1 MIKRIVL
8 AEVILLLGLVL
19 VSTALFAGESLT
31 IYTEGIAC
39 VEESRTVLLVGGDA
53 EKLRLDN
60 VPSRLIPSSL
70 QVDLDGEIL
79 AQAFYYTPPERIL
92 TAQIGEQIQLES
104 EGKLYHGTLLAVGEW
119 LALRDENERIHLI
132 KNPER
137 IEIQSG
143 NELALSPYV
152 ELTLSCQQGGVKLI
166 ELLYLTE
173 GISWKASYIG
183 VLSQDETSLALD
195 AWISVSNG
203 CGRDFTDATVKLVAG
218 EVNREPQSTGYG
230 RSAMAL
236 EAVQKTSLTGETVFE
251 YHVYKV
257 PGKLSIANGRSK
269 LVPYTA
275 SASVGV
281 NKTYTYDGAYYD
293 GVKVALEFVNSLANG
308 LGNALPGGVARI
320 FQQQSDGTTLFI
332 GESRIM
338 DTPVD
343 EQISLEVGSA
353 FDLVG
358 ERIQVSREQVAS
370 STYRGSYLI
379 TLANHKEEAVLIS
392 VVEHPGGS
400 SWEILSSSEGYEKVD
415 SDTICFS
422 VNVPA
427 GAKKE
432 VSYTVEYRY

>member
-1 MIKRIVL
+1 MRRRIVL
-8 AEVILLLGLVL
+8 TGAVLLSLVL
-19 VSTALFAGESLT
+19 VPTALFAGESLA
-31 IYTEGIAC
+31 IYAGGIAC
-39 VEESRTVLLVGGDA
+39 VEESRTVLLVGGDG

-70 QVDLDGEIL
+70 QVDFDGEIL
-79 AQAFYYTPPERIL
+79 AQAFYYTSPGRIL
-92 TAQIGEQIQLES
+92 VAQIGEQIQLES
-104 EGKLYHGTLLAVGEW
+104 EGKLYYGTLLAVGEW
-119 LALRDENERIHLI
+119 ITLRDENERIHFI
-132 KNPER
+132 ANPER
-137 IEIQSG
+137 IEIKDR

-152 ELTLSCQQGGVKLI
+152 ELTVSGQRAGVELI

-173 GISWKASYIG
+173 GITWKASYIG
-183 VLSQDETSLALD
+183 VLSQDEASLALD
-195 AWISVSNG
+195 AWISVSND
-203 CGRDFTDATVKLVAG
+203 CGRDFTDAIVKLVAG
-218 EVNREPQSTGYG
+218 DVNREAQTVLYA
-230 RSAMAL
+230 RSAMDL
-236 EAVQKTSLTGETVFE
+236 EAAPKTSLTGEAAFE
-251 YHVYKV
+251 YHVYRV

-269 LVPYTA
+269 LFPYTA

-293 GVKVALEFVNSLANG
+293 GVRVALEFVNSLANG

-338 DTPVD
+338 DTPAD
-343 EQISLEVGSA
+343 EQISLEVGGA

-370 STYRGSYLI
+370 STYRESYLI
-379 TLANHKEEAVLIS
+379 TLANHKEEGVLIS

-427 GAKKE
+427 GEKKE

>member
-1 MIKRIVL
+1 MRRRIVL
-8 AEVILLLGLVL
+8 AGAILLLLVL
-19 VSTALFAGESLT
+19 VPTASLAGESLA
-31 IYTEGIAC
+31 IYAGGIAC
-39 VEESRTVLLVGGDA
+39 VEESRTVLLVGGDG
-53 EKLRLDN
+53 EKLQLDN

-70 QVDLDGEIL
+70 QVDFDGEIL
-79 AQAFYYTPPERIL
+79 AQAFHYTSPGRIL
-92 TAQIGEQIQLES
+92 AAQIGEPIQLES
-104 EGKLYHGTLLAVGEW
+104 EGKLYYGTLLAVGEW
-119 LALRDENERIHLI
+119 ITLRDEDERIHFI
-132 KNPER
+132 ANPER
-137 IEIQSG
+137 IEIQDR

-152 ELTLSCQQGGVKLI
+152 ELTVSGQRAGVEPIK
-166 ELLYLTE
+166 LLYLTE
-173 GISWKASYIG
+173 GITWKATYIG
-183 VLSQDETSLALD
+183 VLSQDEASLALD
-195 AWISVSNG
+195 AWISVSNS
-203 CGRDFTDATVKLVAG
+203 CGRDFTDAIVKVVAG
-218 EVNREPQSTGYG
+218 DVNREAQTVLYA
-230 RSAMAL
+230 RSAMDLGA
-236 EAVQKTSLTGETVFE
+236 APKTSLTGETAFE
-251 YHVYKV
+251 YHVYRV

-269 LVPYTA
+269 LIPYTA

-293 GVKVALEFVNSLANG
+293 GVRVALEFVNSLANG

-338 DTPVD
+338 DTPAD
-343 EQISLEVGSA
+343 EQISLEVGGA

-358 ERIQVSREQVAS
+358 ERIRVSREQVAS
-370 STYRGSYLI
+370 STYRESYLI

-422 VNVPA
+422 VTVPA
-427 GAKKE
+427 GEKKE

>member
-1 MIKRIVL
+1 MRRWIVL
-8 AEVILLLGLVL
+8 AGIILLSLVL
-19 VSTALFAGESLT
+19 VPTASFAGESLA
-31 IYTEGIAC
+31 IYAGGIAC
-39 VEESRTVLLVGGDA
+39 VEESRTVLLLGGDG

-70 QVDLDGEIL
+70 QVDFDGEIL
-79 AQAFYYTPPERIL
+79 AQAFYYTSPGRIL
-92 TAQIGEQIQLES
+92 AAQIGEQIQLES
-104 EGKLYHGTLLAVGEW
+104 EGKLYYGTLLAVGEW
-119 LALRDENERIHLI
+119 ITLRDENERIHFI
-132 KNPER
+132 ANPER
-137 IEIQSG
+137 IEIQDR

-152 ELTLSCQQGGVKLI
+152 ELTVSGQRAGVEPIK
-166 ELLYLTE
+166 LLYLTE
-173 GISWKASYIG
+173 GITWKASYIG
-183 VLSQDETSLALD
+183 VLSQDEASLALD

-203 CGRDFTDATVKLVAG
+203 CGRDFTDAMVKLVAG
-218 EVNREPQSTGYG
+218 DVNREAQTVLYA
-230 RSAMAL
+230 RSAMDLGTAP
-236 EAVQKTSLTGETVFE
+236 KTSLTGETAFE
-251 YHVYKV
+251 YHVYRV

-269 LVPYTA
+269 LIPYTA

-293 GVKVALEFVNSLANG
+293 GVRVALEFVNSLANG

-338 DTPVD
+338 DTPAD
-343 EQISLEVGSA
+343 EQISLEVGGA

-358 ERIQVSREQVAS
+358 ERIQISREQVAS
-370 STYRGSYLI
+370 STYRESYLI

-400 SWEILSSSEGYEKVD
+400 SWEILSSSAGYEKVD
-415 SDTICFS
+415 SGTICFL

-427 GAKKE
+427 GEKEE

>member
-1 MIKRIVL
+1 MRRRIVL
-8 AEVILLLGLVL
+8 AGAILLLLVL
-19 VSTALFAGESLT
+19 VLAASFAGESLA
-31 IYTEGIAC
+31 IYAGGIAC
-39 VEESRTVLLVGGDA
+39 VEESRTVLLVGGDG

-60 VPSRLIPSSL
+60 MPSRLIPSSL
-70 QVDLDGEIL
+70 QVDFDGEIL
-79 AQAFYYTPPERIL
+79 AQAFYYTSPGRIL
-92 TAQIGEQIQLES
+92 AAQIGEPIQLES
-104 EGKLYHGTLLAVGEW
+104 EGRLYYGTLLAVGEW
-119 LALRDENERIHLI
+119 LTLRDENERIHLI
-132 KNPER
+132 ANPER
-137 IEIQSG
+137 IEIENR

-152 ELTLSCQQGGVKLI
+152 ELTVSGQRAGVEPIK
-166 ELLYLTE
+166 LLYLTE
-173 GISWKASYIG
+173 GITWKASYIG
-183 VLSQDETSLALD
+183 ILSQDEASLALD
-195 AWISVSNG
+195 AWISVSNS
-203 CGRDFTDATVKLVAG
+203 CGRDFTDAIVKLVAG
-218 EVNREPQSTGYG
+218 DVNREAQTVLYA
-230 RSAMAL
+230 RSAMDL
-236 EAVQKTSLTGETVFE
+236 ETTPKTSLTGETAFE
-251 YHVYKV
+251 YHVYRV

-269 LVPYTA
+269 LFPYTA

-281 NKTYTYDGAYYD
+281 NKTYTYDGAYND
-293 GVKVALEFVNSLANG
+293 GVRVALEFVNSLANG

-338 DTPVD
+338 DTPAD
-343 EQISLEVGSA
+343 EQISLEVGGA

-370 STYRGSYLI
+370 STYRESYLI

-400 SWEILSSSEGYEKVD
+400 SWEILSSSEGYQKVD

-427 GAKKE
+427 GEKKE